1 VSGRN
6 AVIERNTA
14 VDRNAVIAVYDIHEQ
29 AEKAVRELQKGGF
42 DMSKLSIIGK
52 GYETE
57 DHVIG
62 YYNAGDRMKHWGK
75 YGAFWGGIWGLFLG
89 AAFFVIPGVGPIL
102 MAGPIVGALEG
113 AIAVG
118 GLSVIGAGL
127 YSLGVSK
134 DSVIRYESALK
145 ANRFLLAVH
154 GTSEEVARA
163 RNILDTAGAGEV
175 AVYVKPQTEGARRA

>member
-1 VSGRN
+1 
-6 AVIERNTA
+6 
-14 VDRNAVIAVYDIHEQ
+14 
-29 AEKAVRELQKGGF
+29 
-42 DMSKLSIIGK
+42 
-52 GYETE
+52 
-57 DHVIG
+57 
-62 YYNAGDRMKHWGK
+62 MKHWGK

-102 MAGPIVGALEG
+102 MAGPIVAALEG

-118 GLSVIGAGL
+118 GLSVIGAAL